1 MFSSSDTAD
10 YNGCSQNVPSSGLS
24 SATAATVFDASG
36 PANACCGKKSS
47 QRAQDHGSLFF
58 CDTPIPPVTSNTKKK
73 HFLFSTMHFFSS
85 FNNAGA
91 HHPSSHAV
99 SFYHLNIGGTSET
112 PVVRVRAVVRQ
123 PRPHFELPEDQ
134 EAIDEPIPQRHHLTG
149 RHFGAAADVRGRK
162 VHVEQR
168 DGLAARESGEAVVC
182 LLFCPRSAAK
192 KRFRFVAGPRHPAP
206 SPLV

>member
-73 HFLFSTMHFFSS
+73 TLSFFNDAFFFFFQQCRSAPPFFACRFFLPPEHRWD
-85 FNNAGA
+85 
-91 HHPSSHAV
+91 
-99 SFYHLNIGGTSET
+99 
-112 PVVRVRAVVRQ
+112 VRN
-123 PRPHFELPEDQ
+123 
-134 EAIDEPIPQRHHLTG
+134 TG
-149 RHFGAAADVRGRK
+149 CTGPCCSAAAPATLRAPR
-162 VHVEQR
+162 R
-168 DGLAARESGEAVVC
+168 SGGHRRTH
-182 LLFCPRSAAK
+182 P
-192 KRFRFVAGPRHPAP
+192 PAP
-206 SPLV
+206 PPHRTPFRCCC